1 MVFPFPTGQTRMVL
15 CHTQLVHLKLAAG
28 SPHSLCQGGWRN
40 GVATTMWSQKTIR
53 VKREDYVSGLAQDCA
68 FPQCRIPSFPQK
80 WPSFQV
86 GKLLGDARK

>member
-1 MVFPFPTGQTRMVL
+1 M
-15 CHTQLVHLKLAAG
+15 
-28 SPHSLCQGGWRN
+28 
-40 GVATTMWSQKTIR
+40 ATTMWSQKTIR